1 MKAILFLLLAILP
14 ITTAA
19 QQKRP
24 TPPRPQP
31 KATPAPTFDT
41 LLSAD
46 SYKIYGEVRGVGQ
59 LIRSNS
65 IGELLEPVL
74 KLAGP
79 PKEFKSIVKWL
90 NTHADEVMT
99 SRLLVAT
106 WPTDKN
112 VPDVLIAIEFAS
124 AEEATK
130 FVTPLNEFL
139 PTVLPTPTP
148 EASAQTSSDKSKP
161 AAPPSPGFH
170 LQRLGSLVVLTQKP
184 WTMKQLKPAGSKLLA
199 EDANF
204 RAARNRFSSEPVFV
218 YVDVSAIEREE
229 EERRKGYESSVR
241 EEQERKKHEVAAA
254 AEEKKQ
260 ADEPEKPEGEVDPP
274 EPERT
279 ATLTVTERPEQAKE
293 EPTPDPVSSAL
304 SNLGMSFFG
313 GESDWPDAVALG
325 LSFEGDSFDLRCLLV
340 NTPGEKSDTI
350 PLWPKIIPG
359 AAIVPESPNILPAK
373 TEMFVVMSLDLP
385 QIYAAMSKPIPPSEY
400 TTSNGEN
407 VTVTKVEFESPFA
420 AIENRLKINIKDDLL
435 PLLGSEV
442 AVGLPMTG
450 MGMIG
455 GLPGMVISVPEAKE
469 GSASDQ
475 NSPVLVIAV
484 RDKERLRAL
493 MPKLIDSLGFK
504 GASSLAQTERREETE
519 LVSFAGVFAY
529 AFVGDFL
536 VLSTDAATTRRVV
549 DSYLKH
555 ETLASDTHFRNFTRW
570 QPRQLHGQIYI
581 SPALMEGLKGWAM
594 QPNSVVGDQTRAL
607 LSRVS
612 TLAQPITYA
621 LSNEGL
627 GPIHE
632 VHVPKN
638 LVLMAVTGISGEVNP
653 SPALQ
658 KERIALGVIFTIA
671 DAQDK
676 FKKTTGNGS
685 YGTLEQLIAQSLIP
699 KEMIESSGYRFDVTV
714 IGDKFEVSAVPVEY
728 GKTGKMSFFM
738 DQTGMLRGADHNGAA
753 ATASDPPIQ

>member
-19 QQKRP
+19 QQKHQ

-31 KATPAPTFDT
+31 KAAPSPAATFDT
-41 LLSAD
+41 LLPAD

-65 IGELLEPVL
+65 IGDLLEPVL

-90 NTHADEVMT
+90 NQHADEVMT
-99 SRLLVAT
+99 SRLLVAA
-106 WPTDKN
+106 WPTSTNKN
-112 VPDVLIAIEFAS
+112 VPVTIIAVEFAS
-124 AEEATK
+124 IEEATK

-139 PTVLPTPTP
+139 PKVWPTP
-148 EASAQTSSDKSKP
+148 EPDPSPQTSPDKSKP
-161 AAPPSPGFH
+161 AAPPAPGFH
-170 LQRLGSLVVLTQKP
+170 LQRLGSLVVLTPKP
-184 WTMKQLKPAGSKLLA
+184 WTMKQLKPAGSRLLA

-204 RAARNRFSSEPVFV
+204 RVARNRFSSEPVFV
-218 YVDVSAIEREE
+218 YIDVNAFNREE
-229 EERRKGYESSVR
+229 EERRKGYEASER
-241 EEQERKKHEVAAA
+241 EEAERVKREMAAA
-254 AEEKKQ
+254 ATEEKK
-260 ADEPEKPEGEVDPP
+260 EPP
-274 EPERT
+274 EPEKSEKPEEPEVVGAEAQPGAQLR
-279 ATLTVTERPEQAKE
+279 AVAIPEQ
-293 EPTPDPVSSAL
+293 PPDPISSAL
-304 SNLGMSFFG
+304 SNLGMSLFG
-313 GESDWPDAVALG
+313 GEADWPDAVALA
-325 LSFEGDSFDLRCLLV
+325 LSYEGDSFDVRCLLV
-340 NTPGEKSDTI
+340 NAPGEKSDAV
-350 PLWPKIIPG
+350 PLWPKMIPG
-359 AAIVPESPNILPAK
+359 AAISPESPNILPAN
-373 TEMFVVMSLDLP
+373 TEMFVMMSLDLP
-385 QIYAAMSKPIPPSEY
+385 QIYAAMSKPGPPSEY

-420 AIENRLKINIKDDLL
+420 AIESKLKINIKDDLL

-442 AVGLPMTG
+442 GVGLPMTG

-455 GLPGMVISVPEAKE
+455 GFPGMVVTEAKE
-469 GSASDQ
+469 SSGQ
-475 NSPVLVIAV
+475 SPVLVIAV

-493 MPKLIDSLGFK
+493 LPKLIDSFLK
-504 GASSLAQTERREETE
+504 GASALAQTERREETE
-519 LVSFAGVFAY
+519 LVSFANVFAY

-555 ETLASDTHFRNFTRW
+555 ETLASDTHFRNSTRW

-594 QPNSVVGDQTRAL
+594 QPNSLVSDQARAL

-621 LSNEGL
+621 LANEGL

-658 KERIALGVIFTIA
+658 KERTALGVMFMIA
-671 DAQDK
+671 GAQQK
-676 FKKTTGNGS
+676 FKMSTGNGS
-685 YGTLEQLIAQSLIP
+685 YATLEQLLAENLIP
-699 KEMIESSGYRFDVTV
+699 KEMIESSGYRFEVTV
-714 IGDKFEVSAVPVEY
+714 SGDKFEVSGVPIEY

-738 DQTGMLRGADHNGAA
+738 DQTGVIRGGDRSGAA